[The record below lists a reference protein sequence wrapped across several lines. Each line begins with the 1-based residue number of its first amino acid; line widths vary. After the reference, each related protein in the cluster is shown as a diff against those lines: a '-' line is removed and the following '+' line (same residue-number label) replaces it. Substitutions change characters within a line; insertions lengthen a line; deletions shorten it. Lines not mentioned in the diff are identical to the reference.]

1 MFAEVMEIVAGCRPE
16 SRVAVLMGFR
26 RGRLRGRLYPGLVRD
41 AAAQTHGVLWEGL
54 ESTELA
60 RIDRF
65 EGALYERQRCE
76 VVLGS
81 GERRA
86 AFVYVLG
93 PSPQRAQLLELDW
106 DEAEFRARHLTGY
119 LADCRAFARELEGA
133 SAPREQVQD
142 E

>member
-1 MFAEVMEIVAGCRPE
+1 MFAEVMEIVAGGRPE
-16 SRVAVLMGFR
+16 RRGAVLSGFR
-26 RGRLRGRLYPGLVRD
+26 RGRLHGRLYPGLVPD
-41 AAAQTHGVLWEGL
+41 AAARTHGVLWEGL
-54 ESTELA
+54 ESAALR

-76 VVLGS
+76 VALGS

-86 AFVYVLG
+86 AFVYVLA
-93 PSPQRAQLLELDW
+93 PAQRALLLELDW
-106 DEAEFRARHLTGY
+106 DEAEFRARHLQDY
-119 LADCRAFARELEGA
+119 LTHCRAFARELEGGA